1 MTDEFESS
9 WLDTREDADVRA
21 RNVSITKSLRAFLD
35 DVERINVVDLGAGT
49 GALFR
54 YLAPRINRRQ
64 TWRLVDSSDKLLRQ
78 SETHL
83 AAWADARQLTVGAS
97 KDLWC
102 ATNAKEEYCVFHE
115 QKNFGGGLLDLS
127 VNSKIN
133 LITASAL
140 LDLVSLNW
148 VEELTA
154 LCLQRQASFYGSLT
168 YDGKI
173 DWSPSHP
180 GDIKLLQ
187 LLNKDQ
193 RRDKGLG
200 PALGPDAIAA
210 ARRAMASRGFVVAIG
225 PSPWVLGPVDEDLQ
239 TALLS
244 QWGILLKQNTDLPSR
259 EVQLWKDF
267 HLDAIAKGKSYL
279 RVGHQDMWATPPG
292 RS

>member
-35 DVERINVVDLGAGT
+35 DVKRINVVDLGAGT

-54 YLAPRINRRQ
+54 YLAPRINGRQ
-64 TWRLVDSSDKLLRQ
+64 TWRLVDRSDKLLRQ

-97 KDLWC
+97 KDPWC

-115 QKNFGGGLLDLS
+115 QKNFGGGLLDFS
-127 VNSKIN
+127 FDSKIH

-148 VEELTA
+148 VEELIT
-154 LCLQRQASFYGSLT
+154 LCLRTRASFYGSLT

-173 DWSPSHP
+173 DWVPSHP
-180 GDIKLLQ
+180 GDKKLLQ

-200 PALGPDAIAA
+200 LALGPDAVAA
-210 ARRAMASRGFVVAIG
+210 VRQALALQGFVVAIG
-225 PSPWVLGPVDEDLQ
+225 SSPWILGPVDEDLQ
-239 TALLS
+239 LVLLS
-244 QWGILLKQNTDLPSR
+244 QWSKILEQNKDFPSR
-259 EVQLWKDF
+259 ELRLWKDF
-267 HLDAIAKGKSYL
+267 HLEAIAEGKSYL
-279 RVGHQDMWATPPG
+279 RVGHQDIWATPPV

>member
-1 MTDEFESS
+1 MKDEFESS
-9 WLDTREDADVRA
+9 WLDTREDADARA

-35 DVERINVVDLGAGT
+35 DVERINVIDLGAGT

-54 YLAPRINRRQ
+54 YLAPRINSRQ
-64 TWRLVDSSDKLLRQ
+64 TWRLVDRSDRLLRQ
-78 SETHL
+78 SEALL
-83 AAWADARQLTVGAS
+83 ATWADARQLKVVAS
-97 KDLWC
+97 KDPWC

-115 QKNFGGGLLDLS
+115 QKNFGRGLLDLS
-127 VNSKIN
+127 FDSKIH
-133 LITASAL
+133 LIAASAL

-148 VEELTA
+148 VEELAA
-154 LCLQRQASFYGSLT
+154 LCLQTQASFYGSLT

-210 ARRAMASRGFVVAIG
+210 ARRALALRGFVVAIG
-225 PSPWVLGPVDEDLQ
+225 PSPWVLGPVDGDLQ
-239 TALLS
+239 IALLS
-244 QWGILLKQNTDLPSR
+244 QWGMLLTQNTDLPSR
-259 EVQLWKDF
+259 EVRHWKDF
-267 HLDAIAKGKSYL
+267 HLDAIAEGKSYL
-279 RVGHQDMWATPPG
+279 RVGHQDMWAAPPA